1 MTTLDLV
8 DLSTSLPSPISEGAT
23 LHTPHPSA
31 VVANQQSHTLGLEQT
46 SALRDGTNEP
56 RNSTSAVGDNTSAV
70 GDSTSALGHDTRV
83 ACTVPLALPLVEAQ
97 QRKERRGMPCSLQRT
112 TASKN
117 QPRAT
122 KADSPRKRVRG
133 RSAIPQE
140 ASSREA
146 LSDMQQLA
154 SECLHM

>member
-31 VVANQQSHTLGLEQT
+31 VVANQQSHTLDLEQT

-56 RNSTSAVGDNTSAV
+56 R
-70 GDSTSALGHDTRV
+70 DSTSALGHDTRV
-83 ACTVPLALPLVEAQ
+83 GCAVPLALPLVEAQ
-97 QRKERRGMPCSLQRT
+97 QRKERRGVPCSLQRT

-154 SECLHM
+154 SECLHV

>member
-31 VVANQQSHTLGLEQT
+31 VVANQQSHTLGQEQT

-56 RNSTSAVGDNTSAV
+56 RDNTSA
-70 GDSTSALGHDTRV
+70 LGQDTRV
-83 ACTVPLALPLVEAQ
+83 GYAVPLALPLVEAQ
-97 QRKERRGMPCSLQRT
+97 QRKERRGMPCSLQKT
-112 TASKN
+112 TVSKN

-122 KADSPRKRVRG
+122 KADSPSRKRVRG

-154 SECLHM
+154 SECLHV

>member
-23 LHTPHPSA
+23 PHPSA
-31 VVANQQSHTLGLEQT
+31 VVANQQSHTLGQEQT
-46 SALRDGTNEP
+46 SAVRDGANEL
-56 RNSTSAVGDNTSAV
+56 GDSTSAV

-83 ACTVPLALPLVEAQ
+83 GCTVPLALPLVEAQ

-112 TASKN
+112 TANKN

-122 KADSPRKRVRG
+122 KADSPSRKRVRG

-140 ASSREA
+140 ASSRET
-146 LSDMQQLA
+146 LSNMQQLA